1 MGAILEK
8 AALLFPLWV
17 LAGVALSWIFPAS
30 LLWFKGPWIT
40 YSLGFTMLGMGISLK
55 MEDFTR
61 VFQAPKPIL
70 IGVISQYT
78 IMPLTGWALA
88 TFFQLPLPLAI
99 GIIVVSCCPGGVA
112 SNVITFLAR
121 GDLALSVTMTA
132 ISTALSVVMTP
143 TLTLLL
149 VGNSVGANALGLF
162 LDTVQVVILPV
173 ILGILLNRYAPKFS
187 GAVKLVSP
195 LVAVIL
201 IALIVASILGAG
213 KESVIRS
220 GIYLVFCVFLL
231 HLSGYFLGYWVAL
244 FGTGSYI
251 IARTVSIEVGMQNS
265 GLGVVLARNNF
276 SDPLVAIPAAISSLM
291 HSLIGSVLAGFWR
304 KSVPCTVLRENSE
317 LQNDLP

>member
-1 MGAILEK
+1 MGKILEK
-8 AALLFPLWV
+8 AALFFPFWV
-17 LAGVALSWIFPAS
+17 LLAVALSWVFPGA
-30 LLWFKGPWIT
+30 LAWFKGPWIT
-40 YSLGFTMLGMGISLK
+40 YSLGLTMLGMGISLK
-55 MEDFTR
+55 PEDFTR

-70 IGVISQYT
+70 IGVIGQYT

-88 TFFQLPLPLAI
+88 TFFRLPEPLAI

-112 SNVITFLAR
+112 SNVISFLAR

-132 ISTALSVVMTP
+132 ISTVLSVVLTP
-143 TLTLLL
+143 TLTLFLA
-149 VGNSVGANALGLF
+149 GNSVGANALGLF

-187 GAVKLVSP
+187 EGIQKVSP

-220 GIYLVFCVFLL
+220 GPYLVFCVFLL
-231 HLSGYFLGYWVAL
+231 HLSGYFFGYWVAF
-244 FGTGSYI
+244 FGTRSFTV
-251 IARTVSIEVGMQNS
+251 ARTVSIEVGMQNS
-265 GLGVVLARNNF
+265 GLGAVLSRNNF
-276 SDPLVAIPAAISSLM
+276 SDPLVAIPSAISSLM

-304 KSVPCTVLRENSE
+304 KSVPVETESREK
-317 LQNDLP
+317 